1 MNKTLLKN
9 FATQARVRLMKD
21 VAYRLGLMGI
31 TAKGILQPTVRQP
44 GMEAYEY
51 AKGEQFKIFGGDID
65 ARRHLAEEAHAKGF
79 DQLVEE
85 VAYTW
90 FNRLIA
96 IRFME
101 VNDYLPTHTRV
112 LSSVTPG
119 QTVPDIVTHALDI
132 DLGLTGKEKEQVL
145 EWKLGSKVDPLF
157 RFLFLKQCD
166 QLASLLPGLFS
177 GGNPADAR
185 GVEHDPY
192 RLLLTISCIDQEG
205 IVNRLLDIPEAY
217 FNVSAMDEEGQPIG
231 QVEIIGWMYQY
242 YISDKHDQII
252 NIYKGTVAKEDIPA
266 ATQLFTTEWVVKYM
280 VENSLGRAWLD
291 SHPNDAL
298 AAKWK
303 YLMRVPDGNGAAQA
317 FSIASPEDLS
327 FFDPCMGSGHILVYA
342 FDVLMDIYQS
352 EGFTTRDAAQLIV
365 QKNLHGLDIDKRAAL
380 FRT

>member
-1 MNKTLLKN
+1 LNKTLLKN

-21 VAYRLGLMGI
+21 VAYHLGLMGI
-31 TAKGILQPTVRQP
+31 TNKGNAQPTVRQP

-51 AKGEQFKIFGGDID
+51 AKGEQFKLFGADIE
-65 ARRHLAEEAHAKGF
+65 ARRRLAEEARAKGF

-132 DLGLTGKEKEQVL
+132 DLGLTGKEKGQVL
-145 EWKLGSKVDPLF
+145 EWKLGSNVDPLF

-177 GGNPADAR
+177 GSNPADAR

-192 RLLLTISCIDQEG
+192 RLLLTIS
-205 IVNRLLDIPEAY
+205 
-217 FNVSAMDEEGQPIG
+217 
-231 QVEIIGWMYQY
+231 
-242 YISDKHDQII
+242 
-252 NIYKGTVAKEDIPA
+252 
-266 ATQLFTTEWVVKYM
+266 
-280 VENSLGRAWLD
+280 
-291 SHPNDAL
+291 
-298 AAKWK
+298 
-303 YLMRVPDGNGAAQA
+303 
-317 FSIASPEDLS
+317 
-327 FFDPCMGSGHILVYA
+327 
-342 FDVLMDIYQS
+342 
-352 EGFTTRDAAQLIV
+352 
-365 QKNLHGLDIDKRAAL
+365 
-380 FRT
+380 